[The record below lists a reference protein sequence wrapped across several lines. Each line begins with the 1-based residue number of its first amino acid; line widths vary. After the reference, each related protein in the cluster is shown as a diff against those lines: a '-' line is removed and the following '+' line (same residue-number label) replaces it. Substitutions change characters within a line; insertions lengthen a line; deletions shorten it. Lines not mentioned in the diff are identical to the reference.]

1 MASVLPIKKNH
12 SVPREVN
19 NRYPQYGLALPK
31 TILRG
36 LRERGIYCRP
46 TLTLEYQA
54 RAKQYVLCATESGG
68 AVADMGRYCAYLDVK
83 GRPLH
88 WVLPID
94 SLGNNG
100 RHALIVAPE
109 LVRIEMLRIGRTY
122 ELILTHHALL
132 AAEDKVRP
140 GISSRVLF
148 RGFQG
153 TLALETWL
161 PANKELR
168 GQIAPVFYTAAGEVR
183 ELPTRFETAIR
194 TLAGAVACIGCKHAH
209 VAAAPRPPEEALLPQ
224 PLKA

>member
-1 MASVLPIKKNH
+1 MASVLPIKAGQA
-12 SVPREVN
+12 VQREIN
-19 NRYPQYGLALPK
+19 NQYPQYGLALPK

-46 TLTLEYQA
+46 TLTLEYQT
-54 RAKQYVLCATESGG
+54 RAKRYVLCGSESGG

-83 GRPLH
+83 GEPLP
-88 WVLPID
+88 WVLPLD

-100 RHALIVAPE
+100 RHAVVVAPE

-122 ELILTHHALL
+122 ELILTQHNLMTIG
-132 AAEDKVRP
+132 DQIRP
-140 GISSRVLF
+140 RIASHVLF

-183 ELPTRFETAIR
+183 ELPARFERAIR
-194 TLAGAVACIGCKHAH
+194 TLAGAVACIGCKHTHIA
-209 VAAAPRPPEEALLPQ
+209 VAPPPDELLAQPREA
-224 PLKA
+224 